1 MVFSAFEFIFAFL
14 PMTWLA
20 YWLSARV
27 LGMKW
32 AVWILAVLS
41 VIFYGQ
47 WKAEYVALLLVS
59 VSVNYYLSERLGP
72 DRAASRLNLG
82 IGLFFNL
89 ATLFW
94 FKYALFAS
102 TIGVQL
108 GLWRH
113 QSSLVEQALPLGISF
128 FTFTQITYL
137 VDRHKG
143 IAPPTS
149 FPRFLLF
156 VSFFPHLIAGPVL
169 HHGQMMPQFETNRL
183 SLDKFCVGL
192 HIFAIGLAK
201 KCVIADS
208 VAPMAE
214 AGFAQAG
221 TLNGYFAWMVL
232 LAYAVQLYFDFSGYS
247 DMAVGLGKLFGID
260 LPWNFLSPYKATSV
274 VEFWRRWHVTLSNFL
289 REYVY
294 IPLGGSRCSVTRC
307 STNLLV
313 TMFAAGIW
321 HGAGWTFAAW
331 GVVHGVALTVCH
343 LWQRQER
350 FRLPDW
356 AGWAMTLAIVLP
368 GWVLFRCRTIQ
379 DAGAM
384 LAGLLTQT
392 DGLPWEVDRQIGRC
406 GFYLLLGIL
415 LALWGPNTKQLAES
429 FRPNGWRTG
438 WTASLLALAVT
449 YELAREAEPT
459 FLYFDF

>member
-1 MVFSAFEFIFAFL
+1 MVFSAFEFIFVFL
-14 PMTWLA
+14 PGAWVA
-20 YWLSARV
+20 YWLAARV

-32 AVWILAVLS
+32 AVGILATMS
-41 VIFYGQ
+41 VVFYSQ
-47 WKAEYVALLLVS
+47 WKVDHVAVLLVS
-59 VSVNYYLSERLGP
+59 VCVNYYFSQRLGP
-72 DRAASRLNLG
+72 DRAASRLCLG
-82 IGLFFNL
+82 IGLSLNL
-89 ATLFW
+89 LALFW
-94 FKYALFAS
+94 FKYAVFAS

-108 GLWRH
+108 GLWRTP
-113 QSSLVEQALPLGISF
+113 LMAQALPLGISF

-143 IAPPTS
+143 IAPPTT

-169 HHGQMMPQFETNRL
+169 HHAQMMPQFETNRL
-183 SLDKFCVGL
+183 SLEKFCGGL

-201 KCVIADS
+201 KCIIADS
-208 VAPMAE
+208 VAPLAE
-214 AGFAQAG
+214 AGFAQAA
-221 TLNGYFAWMVL
+221 TLNGHFAWIVL

-247 DMAVGLGKLFGID
+247 DMAVGLGRLFGIE

-274 VEFWRRWHVTLSNFL
+274 VEFWRRWHITLSNFL
-289 REYVY
+289 REYIY
-294 IPLGGSRCSVTRC
+294 IPLGGSRCGVPRGSA
-307 STNLLV
+307 NLLV
-313 TMFAAGIW
+313 TMFAAGVW

-331 GVVHGVALTVCH
+331 GALHGVALTACH

-356 AGWAMTLAIVLP
+356 AGWVLTLATVLP
-368 GWVLFRCRTIQ
+368 GWVLFRCRTTQ

-384 LAGLLTQT
+384 LAGLLSPTE
-392 DGLPWEVDRQIGRC
+392 GLPWEVDRQLGRC

-415 LALWGPNTKQLAES
+415 LVLFCPNTRRLAET
-429 FRPNGWRTG
+429 FRPNGWRTA
-438 WTASLLALAVT
+438 WTSGLLALAVV
-449 YELAREAEPT
+449 YELARGADPT